1 MLTITYEVCI
11 SISGGLSRGRVC
23 YQLGYPFYYSF
34 ILLGCNKLQRKLL
47 FADSLA
53 KLPYKIGAIRGILT
67 NLVNVLKEIQFKT
80 TTGILSSGDLD
91 PAFSIFTDLQKRTAG
106 LCR

>member
-1 MLTITYEVCI
+1 MFL
-11 SISGGLSRGRVC
+11 
-23 YQLGYPFYYSF
+23 FSF
-34 ILLGCNKLQRKLL
+34 IYSGCNKLQRKLL

-80 TTGILSSGDLD
+80 TTGSLSSGDVD
-91 PAFSIFTDLQKRTAG
+91 PAFSIFSDLQKGTAG